1 MLECKQYN
9 NFHKIILLGSE
20 FIKDAETKLIVF

>member
-1 MLECKQYN
+1 MLECKQFLSNYKT
-9 NFHKIILLGSE
+9 HPIGPE